1 MKIITIEKN
10 KSVVQVY
17 TPEIKLFWSSN
28 SFSWLKYKKC
38 CYILPVREVF
48 SENHVH
54 LHKVGCASTLLS
66 AFATF
71 VKS

>member
-1 MKIITIEKN
+1 MKIITIKKN
-10 KSVVQVY
+10 KSAVQVY
-17 TPEIKLFWSSN
+17 TPKIKLFWSSN
-28 SFSWLKYKKC
+28 SFSWLKYKKW

-54 LHKVGCASTLLS
+54 LHQVGCASALLS
-66 AFATF
+66 AFTTC